1 MAVIRKVSPVALR
14 RAVIRSTEASAK
26 LENRVV
32 PNGYVASAEA
42 RRFVEAA
49 KARAIRSSK

>member
-1 MAVIRKVSPVALR
+1 MAAVRKVSPVALR
-14 RAVIRSTEASAK
+14 RAVVRSTVASAK

-32 PNGYVASAEA
+32 PSGYVPSVEA

-49 KARAIRSSK
+49 KARAIRSGK

>member
-1 MAVIRKVSPVALR
+1 MAAVRKVSPVALR
-14 RAVIRSTEASAK
+14 RAVFRSTAASAK

-32 PNGYVASAEA
+32 PSGYVASAEA

-49 KARAIRSSK
+49 KARAIRAGK